1 MTMVDSGITYW
12 PSPIGSMAS
21 ALNSAGGFNALTFDS
36 TTDKLAY
43 IGRYYGDN
51 DSIASVKFMVGA
63 IAASAGTGVQVRI
76 ETVTGGRPSGT
87 LWAANTSASVVI
99 ADTDDS
105 TYKTAT
111 LTAAAS
117 LVAGDEFAIVI
128 IYEAGN
134 DDGTFSVVFNSA
146 PTNFNGSI
154 STPPQF
160 PQCLQDT
167 GGGTWVT
174 VTNPLCWI
182 VTMTTA
188 GVKHFTRLLPIFTA
202 GSSSIVSMANNAAND
217 ERALRFQIPFKA
229 RAIGIRA
236 FIGNI
241 TAGADFQFVLWGS
254 AGDEVGEELASTL
267 LLDGDSAINTTY
279 DGYVDLFF
287 TAPYTL
293 ATGTTY
299 YAGVKALATA
309 TFALFQIMVE
319 SAADLAAL
327 PLSSASQIY
336 LSTRTWDE
344 AQTPDLAGA
353 WTNTTTAVPLIS
365 LIIDQLDDGAG
376 GGGETIKG
384 NPTAMLGGYLQ
395 CG

>member
-1 MTMVDSGITYW
+1 MTLQACGITYW
-12 PSPIGSMAS
+12 PAPIGNMGS
-21 ALNSAGGFNALTFDS
+21 ALNSSGGFNTLTFDS

-43 IGRYYGDN
+43 VGRYYGSN
-51 DSIASVKFMVGA
+51 DSIASVRFMVGA
-63 IAASAGTGVQVRI
+63 IAASAGVGVQVRI
-76 ETVTGGRPSGT
+76 ETVTNGRPSGT

-146 PTNFNGSI
+146 PTNFNGAVI
-154 STPPQF
+154 TPPQF

-174 VTNPLCWI
+174 VTNPLCWV

-188 GVKHFTRLLPIFTA
+188 GVKHFPRLLPIFTA
-202 GSSSIVSMANNAAND
+202 GASSIVSMANNASND
-217 ERALRFQIPFKA
+217 ERALRFQIPFKV
-229 RAIGIRA
+229 RVIGIRA
-236 FIGNI
+236 FVSNI
-241 TAGADFQFVLWGS
+241 TAGADFQFVLWDS
-254 AGDEVGEELASTL
+254 TGDQVGEELASTS

-293 ATGTTY
+293 TINTTY
-299 YAGVKALATA
+299 YAGVKSLATA
-309 TFALFQIMVE
+309 TIALFQVMVE
-319 SAADLAAL
+319 AAADLAAL

-344 AQTPDLAGA
+344 TQTPDLAGA
-353 WTNTTTAVPLIS
+353 WTDTTTVLPLIS

-376 GGGETIKG
+376 GGG
-384 NPTAMLGGYLQ
+384 GGGMRLA
-395 CG
+395 GHGGLAA